1 MTMVSYAVYDRDT
14 GEVVHLHVEPAGL
27 ATPREEIL
35 QLTDP
40 RRARSLDVVQ
50 VPSKGGPP
58 ARAVRVID
66 GELRPAGNDVSA
78 GAAGGAGETTEPDVE
93 RRYEVRRTG
102 GDPRG

>member
-1 MTMVSYAVYDRDT
+1 MTMVSYAVYDLNT

-35 QLTDP
+35 QLADP

-50 VPSKGGPP
+50 VPRKGLP

-66 GELRPAGNDVSA
+66 GELRAAGNDVSS

-102 GDPRG
+102 GDTRG